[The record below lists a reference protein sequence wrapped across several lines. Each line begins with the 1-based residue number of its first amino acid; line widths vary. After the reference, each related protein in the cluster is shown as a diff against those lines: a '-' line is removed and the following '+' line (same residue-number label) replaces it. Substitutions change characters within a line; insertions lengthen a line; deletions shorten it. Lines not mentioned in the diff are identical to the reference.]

1 MKKIIETLKNIGVG
15 LLFLL
20 FCLIILA
27 LIFGLI
33 YVIVTFPVIGI
44 VVMSII
50 VLFFANWIGKDFR
63 RI

>member
-1 MKKIIETLKNIGVG
+1 MTKIIETLKNIGVG
-15 LLFLL
+15 LAFII
-20 FCLIILA
+20 FCLIIVA
-27 LIFGLI
+27 LIFGLM